1 MSGTVNVGVKAPE
14 FKLPSTVGR
23 EISLKS
29 CKGKNVVL
37 YFYPK
42 DDTTACTKEA
52 IAFTELKKKFDK
64 NNTIIFGLSKD
75 DIKTHEKFIA
85 KYDLKIDL
93 LSDVDG
99 STCEAYGVWVEK
111 NMYGRKYMGI
121 ERSTFLIDA
130 TGRVEKVWRK
140 VKVAGHVEEVLE
152 SVGSLK

>member
-1 MSGTVNVGVKAPE
+1 MSGSVNVGVKAPE

-42 DDTTACTKEA
+42 DDTTGCTKEA

-85 KYDLKIDL
+85 KHDLKIDL

-99 STCEAYGVWVEK
+99 SICEAYGVWVEK

-121 ERSTFLIDA
+121 ERSTFLIDSQ
-130 TGRVEKVWRK
+130 GVIRKIWRK
-140 VKVAGHVEEVLE
+140 VKVSGHVEDVLKVVE
-152 SVGSLK
+152 TL

>member
-1 MSGTVNVGVKAPE
+1 MSGSVNVGVKAPE

-42 DDTTACTKEA
+42 DDTTGCTKEA

-140 VKVAGHVEEVLE
+140 VKVSGHVEEVLE

>member
-1 MSGTVNVGVKAPE
+1 MSGSVNVGVKAPE

-42 DDTTACTKEA
+42 DDTTGCTKEA

-85 KYDLKIDL
+85 KYDLAIDL

-140 VKVAGHVEEVLE
+140 VKVSGHVEEVLE